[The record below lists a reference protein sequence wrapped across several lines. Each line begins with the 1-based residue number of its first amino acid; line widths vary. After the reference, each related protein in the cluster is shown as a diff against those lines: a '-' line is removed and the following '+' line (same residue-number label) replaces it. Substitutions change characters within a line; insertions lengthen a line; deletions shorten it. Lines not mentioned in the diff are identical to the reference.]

1 MFESKLTIQ
10 QQEMRF
16 REALKAI
23 PVKNTQARVIER
35 DEGTGELHIKVVLVY
50 KGSIM
55 NFLRR
60 LLKANTEKTYIL
72 DAIGARVYDMVDNKS
87 TFEQLVDKFCEKEK
101 LTFFEGRALL
111 GQYFQTLTRR
121 GIIVPML
128 PHN

>member
-10 QQEMRF
+10 QQEYRF

-35 DEGTGELHIKVVLVY
+35 DAATGEIHIKVVLVY

-60 LLKANTEKTYIL
+60 ILKANTEKTYIL
-72 DAIGARVYDMVDNKS
+72 DAIGAQVYDMIDNKS
-87 TFEQLVDKFCEKEK
+87 TFEELIDKFCEKEK
-101 LTFFEGRALL
+101 LTFFEARALL

-121 GIIVPML
+121 GIVVPML
-128 PHN
+128 PHE

>member
-10 QQEMRF
+10 QQEYRF

-35 DEGTGELHIKVVLVY
+35 DEVTGELYIKVVLVY

-55 NFLRR
+55 NFFRR
-60 LLKANTEKTYIL
+60 LLKANTQKTYVL
-72 DAIGARVYDMVDNKS
+72 DAIGAQVYDMVDNKS
-87 TFEQLVDKFCEKEK
+87 TFEQLIDKFCEKEK
-101 LTFFEGRALL
+101 LTFLEARALL

-128 PHN
+128 PHE